1 MQGDS
6 HQKVSILI
14 PSYNH
19 SAFIEQTIRSIWE
32 QDYPN
37 LELVI
42 VDDGST
48 DNSREVIARL
58 KAISPI
64 TMIVVE
70 QENAGICRTLN
81 RALAQSTGQIIGIL
95 ASDDTMLPDRLNQ
108 EVRWFESEPSLNVL
122 FSNGHFLSE
131 GRIFGDAHKKIKPFL
146 RRGIVAMRN
155 LVLSKATGCYIQ
167 AMLIRRDFLM
177 TLGGFDEETG
187 SDDWSLNIRIF
198 QALQLEREFLFLDR
212 YAFLY
217 RVHEMQMHRAGEFM
231 TPMKRKVV
239 RKYFSLENRSKFIC
253 QNYVRKAFGLLLQRR
268 FKLSGHY
275 LTKARYIGFSEGFP
289 LACLMRFGFDFPGF
303 AYREL
308 MRRLKR
314 PYRYWWSQG

>member
-1 MQGDS
+1 MV
-6 HQKVSILI
+6 HLPLKVSILI
-14 PSYNH
+14 PCYNH
-19 SAFIEQTIRSIWE
+19 AAYIEQTIRSVWE
-32 QDYPN
+32 QDYSN

-48 DNSREVIARL
+48 DNSLEIIERL
-58 KAISPI
+58 MGISP
-64 TMIVVE
+64 MAMVVE
-70 QENAGICRTLN
+70 VQKNAGICRALN
-81 RALAQSTGQIIGIL
+81 RALELSTGEIIGFL
-95 ASDDTMLPDRLNQ
+95 ASDDMMLPDRLNQ
-108 EVRWFESEPSLNVL
+108 EVRWFESDSILKVL
-122 FSNGHFLSE
+122 YSNGRFQSE
-131 GRIFGDAHKKIKPFL
+131 ERIFGDTHKKIKPFL
-146 RRGIVAMRN
+146 KRGIVATRD
-155 LVLSKATGCYIQ
+155 LVLRTAPGFYIQ
-167 AMLIRRDFLM
+167 AMLIRRNFLIK
-177 TLGGFDEETG
+177 LGGFDEETG

-212 YAFLY
+212 SAFLY
-217 RVHEMQMHRAGEFM
+217 RVHEMQMHRVCEFM

-289 LACLMRFGFDFPGF
+289 LSCLMRFGFYFPGF

-308 MRRLKR
+308 MRRLKTK
-314 PYRYWWSQG
+314 YRYSRIQE